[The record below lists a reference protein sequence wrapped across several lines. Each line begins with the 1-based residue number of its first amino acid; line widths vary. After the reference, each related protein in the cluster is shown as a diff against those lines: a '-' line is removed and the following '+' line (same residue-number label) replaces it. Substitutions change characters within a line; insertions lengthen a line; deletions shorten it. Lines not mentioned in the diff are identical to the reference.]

1 MFIIFNILIKN
12 EGNCFLTTVY
22 LKESSIGLFTQTN
35 SFTTMSDKIG
45 FVRYL
50 IRRAFKICK
59 SYVFITKQKRLKF
72 YYRKTCT
79 LKVLLII
86 KLNPFQ
92 KNNSHWRVVK
102 LLKNETHYI
111 MAYHILDIF
120 LITKRQLRHIF
131 KRFYQTIYIN
141 IAISPLKLSRF
152 FQL

>member
-59 SYVFITKQKRLKF
+59 SYIFITK
-72 YYRKTCT
+72 
-79 LKVLLII
+79 
-86 KLNPFQ
+86 
-92 KNNSHWRVVK
+92 
-102 LLKNETHYI
+102 
-111 MAYHILDIF
+111 
-120 LITKRQLRHIF
+120 
-131 KRFYQTIYIN
+131 
-141 IAISPLKLSRF
+141 
-152 FQL
+152 